1 MDNIKIRPIECSKR
15 LLEIIEWIQGDVLA
29 DIGCDH
35 AYVACNAII
44 LGKSKKSYACDI
56 AQGPLER
63 AKETIRTCQLEDE
76 VIPILMNGMENL
88 PEDVNVATIAG
99 MGATTIV
106 DILDK
111 APLRTGLR
119 LLLSP
124 HKDVEK
130 LRERLK
136 DYSIEIERE
145 KIVFDE
151 GHYYPILDC
160 IVKENV
166 ATLSLQ
172 ETFLGRNVVY
182 NIVYAQYLNYEKNK
196 LTRILS
202 NMPEGKGSELRSKL
216 EMIEKTH

>member
-1 MDNIKIRPIECSKR
+1 MDNKNIQPIECSKR
-15 LLEIIEWIQGDVLA
+15 LMEILEWIQGDVLA

-35 AYVACNAII
+35 GYVACNAII
-44 LGKSKKSYACDI
+44 MGKSKKSYACDI

-63 AKETIRTCQLEDE
+63 AKMTIQACHLEEE
-76 VIPILMNGMENL
+76 VIPVLMNGMENL
-88 PEDVNVATIAG
+88 PEDVNVVTIAG
-99 MGATTIV
+99 MGASTIL
-106 DILDK
+106 DILEN
-111 APLRTGLR
+111 APLKTGLR

-130 LRERLK
+130 LREKLK
-136 DYSIEIERE
+136 DFSIEIERE

-160 IVKENV
+160 VVKDKV
-166 ATLSLQ
+166 ASLSLQ
-172 ETFLGRNVVY
+172 ETFLGKNVVS
-182 NIVYAQYLNYEKNK
+182 NVVYAQYLSYEKKK

-202 NMPEGKGSELRSKL
+202 NMPEGKGKELRCKL